1 MITEQDRQWRYPGAR
16 WWKFDLHTHTPA
28 SADYGKGP
36 NQASLRQITP
46 RDWLLGYMR
55 ADVDCV
61 AVTDHNSGK
70 WIDKLKTTLDDMERE
85 QHAEYRPLHLFPG
98 VEITANGGTHVL
110 AILDPT
116 KKSADVTTLLGAVA
130 FRGERG
136 SSDMAA
142 DKAPI
147 EVVEAIVAA
156 GALPILAHVD
166 GPSGAWNLTGST
178 LPALFDVDDLFA
190 MEVVDVTHA
199 HPDMYLKRKLAW
211 AEVLGSD
218 SHHPNG
224 NPGSRFPGSHYTWV
238 KMAQP
243 SLEGLRLA
251 LLDGGAFSIR
261 RSDEVMTQDL
271 LALPKHFIEA
281 IEVSDARYMGR
292 GQTAKLEFNPW
303 FNALIGGRGTGKSTV
318 IHALRVVSGREREL
332 DDLDAGSDP
341 RVTFERFNRVPADR
355 RSKGGLTD
363 STKIHWTVM
372 RDGVRYRVTWRQGSG
387 APTVEE
393 DAVGAGWKA
402 SQAQTVTA
410 TRFPLRMFGQGQIAA
425 LAGDRQQA
433 LLHVID
439 DAAGVAAL
447 RRKLVEAKNAF
458 YALRGRIRE
467 LDGKLARRDDLV
479 VEQED
484 VGRKLKRFEEAGHKE
499 ILTSYRQRNRQRR
512 EMDRQFGA
520 ARATPGRINELAAEL
535 VSDDLP
541 GGLFVPGSAEAHE
554 VASIVKGLA
563 DGVSAAARE
572 LRDTAQR
579 LRDLVEAQREAL
591 EKSAW
596 RTAAE
601 QARVDYEALVET
613 LRAEGVDD
621 LDEYGRLVQ
630 ERQRIDSEVKRLD
643 SMKEERDRLRLQ
655 EEQQRGLVQSAR
667 RAVSDARDAF
677 LEDALAKNNFVRIRS
692 RAYGEDPRIIE
703 SSLRDILGVTDDRFR
718 DDILVMEGDRS
729 KKGVVSLLVRALP
742 EGTEKRREEF
752 EQRIELLKRRID
764 SATLGHDEF
773 GGHFN
778 NYFKR
783 EFTRKPELLDK
794 LLTWFPEDA
803 LNVEYSRRG
812 DGTDFRPIGQA
823 SAGQRA
829 AAMLAFLLAHGEE
842 PLVLDQP
849 EDDLDNHLIYDLVVR
864 QIKENKA
871 RRQIVVVT
879 HNPNVVVNGDAE
891 MLHALDFIRGQCVV
905 AQSGSLQK
913 ESMRDEVCRVIEGGR
928 EAFARRYRRLGQ
940 ELTHVRQPKGTTG
953 QDTTG

>member
-1 MITEQDRQWRYPGAR
+1 MTTDKERQWRYPGAR

-36 NQASLRQITP
+36 DQASLKEITP
-46 RDWLLGYMR
+46 QDWMLGYMR
-55 ADVDCV
+55 AGVDCV
-61 AVTDHNSGK
+61 AVTDHNSGE

-85 QHAEYRPLHLFPG
+85 PHAEYRPLHLFPG
-98 VEITANGGTHVL
+98 VEITANGGIHILAVL
-110 AILDPT
+110 DAG
-116 KKSADVTTLLGAVA
+116 KASADVATLLGAVA
-130 FRGERG
+130 FRGDRG
-136 SSDMAA
+136 ASDVPA
-142 DKAPI
+142 DNAPV

-156 GALPILAHVD
+156 GGLPILAHVD
-166 GPSGAWNLTGST
+166 GPSGAWNLPGST
-178 LPALFDVDDLFA
+178 LRGLFDVDDLFA
-190 MEVVDVTHA
+190 MEVVDATHA
-199 HPDMYLKRKLAW
+199 RPGMYMKRRLAW

-218 SHHPNG
+218 SHHPHG
-224 NPGSRFPGSHYTWV
+224 IGGFRFPGSHYTWV

-261 RSDEVMTQDL
+261 RSDEAVDQDP
-271 LALPKHFIEA
+271 LALPMHFIEA
-281 IEVSDARYMGR
+281 IEISGARYMGR
-292 GQTAKLEFNPW
+292 GQPAKLEFNPW

-318 IHALRVVSGREREL
+318 IHALRLASGREREL
-332 DDLDAGSDP
+332 DDLDESSDP
-341 RVTFERFNRVPADR
+341 RVTFESFNRVPADR

-363 STKIHWTVM
+363 STKISWIMM
-372 RDGVRYRVTWRQGSG
+372 RDGVRYRVSWRQGSG

-393 DAVGAGWKA
+393 DAGGARWKA

-467 LDGKLARRDDLV
+467 LHGKLARRDDLV

-499 ILTSYRQRNRQRR
+499 VLTSYRQRNRQRR
-512 EMDRQFGA
+512 EMDRQFDA
-520 ARATPGRINELAAEL
+520 ARAIPDRINELAADL

-541 GGLFVPGSAEAHE
+541 VGLFVADSAEAHE

-572 LRDTAQR
+572 LRNTTQR
-579 LRDLVEAQREAL
+579 LRDVVDAQQEAL

-596 RTAAE
+596 RTAAD
-601 QARVDYEALVET
+601 QARVDYEALVKT

-621 LDEYGRLVQ
+621 PNEYGRLVQ

-643 SMKEERDRLRLQ
+643 SMKEERDRLRQ
-655 EEQQRGLVQSAR
+655 QAEQQREIVQSAR

-677 LEDALAKNNFVRIRS
+677 LEDALAKNSFVRIRS
-692 RAYGEDPRIIE
+692 RAHGEDPRIIE
-703 SSLRDILGVTDDRFR
+703 SSLRDMLGVTDDRFR
-718 DDILVMEGDRS
+718 DDILVLDGDRP
-729 KKGVVSLLVRALP
+729 KKGVVSSLVRGLP
-742 EGTEKRREEF
+742 EETEKRREVF
-752 EQRIELLKRRID
+752 EQRIERLKHRIV
-764 SATLGHDEF
+764 SATLGQDEF

-783 EFTRKPELLDK
+783 EFTRKSELLDK

-871 RRQIVVVT
+871 RRQIIVVT

-913 ESMRDEVCRVIEGGR
+913 ESMRNEVCRVIEGGR
-928 EAFARRYRRLGQ
+928 EAFARRYRRLGR

-953 QDTTG
+953 QDATG

>member
-1 MITEQDRQWRYPGAR
+1 MTTDQDRRGRYPGAR
-16 WWKFDLHTHTPA
+16 WWKFEFHTHTPA

-36 NQASLRQITP
+36 DQASLKQVTP
-46 RDWLLGYMR
+46 KDWLLGYMR
-55 ADVDCV
+55 AGVDCV
-61 AVTDHNSGK
+61 AVTDHNSGE
-70 WIDKLKTTLDDMERE
+70 WIDKLKTTLEKMESE

-98 VEITANGGTHVL
+98 VEITANGGIHVL
-110 AILDPT
+110 AVLDAS
-116 KKSADVTTLLGAVA
+116 KASADVATLFGAVS

-136 SSDMAA
+136 ASDIPA

-147 EVVEAIVAA
+147 EVVEAIAAA
-156 GALPILAHVD
+156 GGLPILAHVD

-178 LPALFDVDDLFA
+178 LAALFDVDGLFA
-190 MEVVDVTHA
+190 MEVVDSTHA
-199 HPDMYLKRKLAW
+199 KPDMYIKRRLAW

-218 SHHPNG
+218 SHHPDG
-224 NPGSRFPGSHYTWV
+224 SAGSRFPGSHYTWV

-261 RSDEVMTQDL
+261 RSDEAVTQDL
-271 LALPKHFIEA
+271 LALPMHFIEA
-281 IEVSDARYMGR
+281 IEISGARYMGR
-292 GQTAKLEFNPW
+292 GQPARLEFNPW

-318 IHALRVVSGREREL
+318 IHALRLASGREHEL
-332 DDLDAGSDP
+332 DDLDVGSDP

-363 STKIHWTVM
+363 WTKIRWTMM
-372 RDGVRYRVTWRQGSG
+372 RDGVRYRVSWRQGPG
-387 APTVEE
+387 TPTVEE
-393 DAVGAGWKA
+393 DAGGAGWKA
-402 SQAQTVTA
+402 SQAQAVTA

-433 LLHVID
+433 LLQVID
-439 DAAGVAAL
+439 DAAGVASL
-447 RRKLVEAKNAF
+447 RRKLVEAKNTF
-458 YALRGRIRE
+458 YTLRGRIRE
-467 LDGKLARRDDLV
+467 LCEKLTGRDDIV

-499 ILTSYRQRNRQRR
+499 VLTSYRQRNRQRR
-512 EMDRQFGA
+512 EMDRQFDA
-520 ARATPGRINELAAEL
+520 ARAIPERLDELAAEM

-541 GGLFVPGSAEAHE
+541 AGLFVPGSAEAHE
-554 VASIVKGLA
+554 VASIVTDLA
-563 DGVSAAARE
+563 DGVSAAASE
-572 LRDTAQR
+572 LRNTARR
-579 LRDLVEAQREAL
+579 LHDLVEAQRKAMEMSTWR
-591 EKSAW
+591 SA
-596 RTAAE
+596 AD
-601 QARVDYEALVET
+601 QARADYEVLVET

-621 LDEYGRLVQ
+621 PNEYGRLVQ
-630 ERQRIDSEVKRLD
+630 ERQRTDSEVKRLD
-643 SMKEERDRLRLQ
+643 SMKEERDSLLQ
-655 EEQQRGLVQSAR
+655 QAEQQLERVLSAR

-677 LEDALAKNNFVRIRS
+677 LEKALAKNNFVRIRS
-692 RAYGEDPRIIE
+692 RAYGEDPRVIE
-703 SSLRDILGVTDDRFR
+703 SSLRDRLGVTDDRFG
-718 DDILVMEGDRS
+718 DDILVMDGDRPER
-729 KKGVVSLLVRALP
+729 GIVSFLIRALP
-742 EGTEKRREEF
+742 EETEKRRKEF
-752 EQRIELLKRRID
+752 EQRIERLKHRIT
-764 SATLGHDEF
+764 SATLGQDEF

-783 EFTRKPELLDK
+783 EFNRKPELMDK

-812 DGTDFRPIGQA
+812 DGTDFQPIGQA

-864 QIKENKA
+864 QIKENKV
-871 RRQIVVVT
+871 RRQIIVVT

-928 EAFARRYRRLGQ
+928 EAFARRYRRLGR
-940 ELTHVRQPKGTTG
+940 ELRHVR
-953 QDTTG
+953 